1 MIEVVLPNKAKFTVE
16 ANSGIIS
23 RDGFKNSCVGEPAL
37 DLTVMLT
44 EGEAVQLRSADNPL
58 QFEWTGYVDYEV
70 KLMNVTLMEKS
81 WDPFAGLEEEFLR
94 GYAEKDDAG
103 EPTKPVEVVTPA
115 TASFR
120 VAVDGWTPII
130 VEATS
135 QEGAILMAEAILWGL
150 PVSDGIITKLDND
163 GSVARSLAEGQTAT
177 RL

>member
-135 QEGAILMAEAILWGL
+135 QEGAILMAEAILGL
-150 PVSDGIITKLDND
+150 PASDGVVYKLDND
-163 GSVARSLAEGQTAT
+163 GSVARSLAEGQTVA